1 MTEPWLTPE
10 EREARVSELQMEAD
24 ETMAGLRAK
33 LAAVA
38 QAQQTAL
45 SSTGEATSRDGSV
58 RVTVDATGVVT
69 ALAFDD
75 SAFQKSTPER
85 LAAATVATI
94 QEAATQARGRMQQTL
109 APLTADSQG
118 ALAAARQHVPGLDGL
133 TVPEVPRT
141 VTDPGEAADQEPS
154 AGYAFEQPIE
164 PEEEPAAPPAPSQV
178 RRPRPAEP
186 DDDYDDGSIY
196 R

>member
-10 EREARVSELQMEAD
+10 EREARVSELQTEAD
-24 ETMAGLRAK
+24 ETMAGLRARM
-33 LAAVA
+33 AAVQ

-45 SSTGEATSRDGSV
+45 SGTGEATSQDGSV
-58 RVTVDATGVVT
+58 RATVDATGVVT
-69 ALAFDD
+69 ALAFSDG
-75 SAFQKSTPER
+75 AFQKSTPDR

-94 QEAATQARGRMQQTL
+94 QEAAAQARARMQQTL
-109 APLTADSQG
+109 APLTSESQG
-118 ALAAARQHVPGLDGL
+118 ALAAARQNVPGLAGL

-141 VTDPGEAADQEPS
+141 ATDPGEAADQEPG

-164 PEEEPAAPPAPSQV
+164 PDEEPAAPPAPSQV
-178 RRPRPAEP
+178 RRPRPVEP